1 MAGRFLAQF
10 VPFPAGSFLIEPN
23 GFVGRRTTPN
33 GFPTGSRRRQTCHR
47 RRLRRLPKP
56 RGHVEK
62 ARFGMKDGTERI
74 AVIARADRLMMMIFQ
89 QNLYLQGIVRK
100 NGSDVDHGD
109 K

>member
-1 MAGRFLAQF
+1 
-10 VPFPAGSFLIEPN
+10 
-23 GFVGRRTTPN
+23 
-33 GFPTGSRRRQTCHR
+33 
-47 RRLRRLPKP
+47 
-56 RGHVEK
+56 
-62 ARFGMKDGTERI
+62 MKDGTERI